1 MLILTMLELN
11 LRPSIS
17 ILRNLFLRWRSIDQM
32 IELKNFMRRRKIL
45 RKLLV
50 LNFHLR
56 NLLNFMLFKIRMGSR
71 DRHPLL
77 LKLLRKKWKLR
88 PTILRVV
95 LIFILKIQV
104 ELDLWIR
111 KQISMNLLEM
121 GRRIG
126 LAYKAEMLIGFM
138 IRSKTIMILP
148 KASLVKLLPSQDKK
162 LNLMIQRILNFRLLI
177 FLLKLRQRRIL
188 LCWEILTATSDS
200 LKKMRVKK
208 NTIMMRKRRKKR
220 GLGE

>member
-32 IELKNFMRRRKIL
+32 IELRNFMRRKKIQ

-50 LNFHLR
+50 LNFHPR
-56 NLLNFMLFKIRMGSR
+56 NLLNFMLFRIRMGGR